1 MNSLF
6 FGSLFQRRVASAVL
20 TLMLGSLAAPGTE
33 VPAGYKLVYS
43 QDFDCA
49 DSILDFEKTDSAAWK
64 FSTHGNGS
72 GAMELFGASD
82 YRSRV
87 RAPHNIALLKGHEF
101 GDFIMELDMQ
111 QTGKE
116 YGHRD
121 MCLFFAAKD
130 TTNFYYV
137 HMATVADP
145 NAHNVFLVNDEPRRN
160 IAKKTTNGVEWGTEV
175 WRHVRLER
183 TVADGK
189 IRVFYEDMDT
199 PIMEAEDQHFNFG
212 RIGVGSFD
220 DTGKVDN
227 IRIWAPALAPEKH
240 GFFK

>member
-1 MNSLF
+1 MKSFFSSLICRLSVSF
-6 FGSLFQRRVASAVL
+6 FVL
-20 TLMLGSLAAPGTE
+20 TLADVTSTSG
-33 VPAGYKLVYS
+33 AGEIPEGYQLVYS
-43 QDFDCA
+43 QDFDCEE
-49 DSILDFEKTDSAAWK
+49 SVGDFEMTDPQAWR
-64 FSTHGNGS
+64 FSTNGNGS
-72 GAMELFGASD
+72 GAMELFKASD
-82 YRSRV
+82 YRARV
-87 RAPHNIALLKGHEF
+87 RSPYNIALLRGHQF
-101 GDFIMELDMQ
+101 GDFILELDMQ
-111 QTGKE
+111 QTGRE

-145 NAHNVFLVNDEPRRN
+145 NAHNIFLVNDEPRRN
-160 IAKKTTNGVEWGTEV
+160 IAKKTTDGVEWGTEV

-199 PIMEAEDQHFNFG
+199 PIMEAEDKHFDFG

-227 IRIWAPALAPEKH
+227 IHVWAPELAPEKE
-240 GFFK
+240 GFFR